1 MENQRVFIVVSES
14 LRDKELNLEGVFDTL
29 EKAENYITDEINDT
43 EMIEALGEYNYT
55 IHVHRINKGID
66 TTWTWADID
75 DDSVIQHYYNNL

>member
-43 EMIEALGEYNYT
+43 EMIEALGEYEY
-55 IHVHRINKGID
+55 IISRHMVLI
-66 TTWTWADID
+66 
-75 DDSVIQHYYNNL
+75 